1 MSQTARSSSPAFF
14 WNVTA
19 TYTSW
24 ARVGLRVG
32 RLHCLA
38 RACAASVRLVRHDG
52 RSYRPLMP
60 DRAPLAQ
67 RDDPGQYEETSQGH
81 QRPLREGGNGHA
93 WEGRRGAA
101 RAAAGPARSERDLVV
116 VQCHRACSRQGP
128 PYQVRAAD
136 QRDAR
141 LRENVSGKL
150 TARANRRGAPNPPL
164 HAAGVATVGEH
175 HVAGGREG
183 ASSYKHPD
191 GTRV

>member
-1 MSQTARSSSPAFF
+1 MMAARMGRYCPIGRRLRSATIPAR
-14 WNVTA
+14 T
-19 TYTSW
+19 
-24 ARVGLRVG
+24 
-32 RLHCLA
+32 
-38 RACAASVRLVRHDG
+38 
-52 RSYRPLMP
+52 
-60 DRAPLAQ
+60 
-67 RDDPGQYEETSQGH
+67 EETSQGN
-81 QRPLREGGNGHA
+81 QRPLREGGNGHT

-164 HAAGVATVGEH
+164 HAAGVAAVGEH
-175 HVAGGREG
+175 HVAGGRER
-183 ASSYKHPD
+183 ASSLKHPD
-191 GTRV
+191 GTGVAEPVEGECSRQTGR